1 MNLAVD
7 QPILNN
13 PFEEPTRYWIYQ
25 SGQPYVQT
33 GRRPAGYYFKAR
45 RRPDEQTT
53 LFTDEQFVELTHINQ
68 IRHQVKQWRE
78 KGYPGVTPITRQL
91 LEHWNRP
98 DRERRLFFCQRE
110 AAETI
115 IYLVEVWQGSRSLVD
130 LRDEEG
136 NDRTLDRPLDPV
148 SVERGYKA
156 LRRYGC
162 KMATGSGKTVVMAMI
177 AAWSVLNKTHYRQR
191 KEFSDAVLVVCPN
204 LTVKER
210 LQVLK
215 PSHEKNYYQAFDLV
229 PPSLMEQLGAG
240 KFLVTNWHAFAPED
254 DSNKRSVVQRGEESE
269 AAFCNR
275 VLHEL
280 GSKQNILVLND
291 EAHHAYRPK
300 GVDEAALRDLSA
312 EEKRALRQDE
322 EEATV
327 WVSGLD
333 KINRARGINCCV
345 DVSATPFYIKGSGY
359 PEGSALPWLVS
370 DFGLVDA
377 IESGIVK
384 IPRVPVDDNTGQIV
398 PGYFA
403 LWDWI
408 MKRLPAADRGR
419 GRKPK
424 PEAVLREADGALK
437 QLAGEWRQ
445 EFERFQRDG
454 FEFPPCLIVVCNDTS
469 LATVMHEYIAQQ
481 GAVFPELLQ
490 NRDGQ
495 ELTIRI
501 DSKLLAE
508 AEAREGESKQDA
520 AAALRQKVNTV
531 GKVGEAGE
539 RVRCVVSVGMLTEGW
554 DAQNVTQILGLRAFQ
569 SQLLCEQ
576 VVGRGLRRAN
586 YNFEFD
592 ENGVP
597 TNEEYVDVYGIPFE
611 VIPVK
616 RKPVKSSIT
625 PKEST
630 LVKALPERE
639 HLKIEFPRVE
649 GFVFEVRQR
658 IKCDVDGLPKI
669 TVEPAK
675 DPTET
680 IVRAQ
685 VGYAMGA
692 PSLLGAGGTE
702 RQTRQA
708 FYESVRLQQI
718 EFAIA
723 RRVTHALVS
732 ESGKLKFSARHL
744 LFPQVLSIVRDT
756 INRRVDFGDADR
768 REIGLE
774 KYVQQIV
781 ERLCN
786 AIEPDEAH
794 GETPL
799 LPRIERFR
807 PKGSTS
813 DVLFRTVKPC
823 KGTMKS
829 HVSHVALD
837 TKTWESSVAYRLEQS
852 PHVVAYVKNDHLD
865 FAIPYDFDG
874 HSHNYY
880 PDYLI
885 RLSNGV
891 MLILEVK
898 GYEDEVDRQKYAATR
913 RWVSAVNNWGQMGRW
928 EFAVVKDPKDV
939 PSVLA
944 RYARQ

>member
-68 IRHQVKQWRE
+68 IRHQVKLWRE
-78 KGYPGVTPITRQL
+78 GGYQGVTPITRQL
-91 LEHWNRP
+91 LEYWTRS

-110 AAETI
+110 AVETI
-115 IYLVEVWQGSRSLVD
+115 IWLVEVWQGRVSLVD

-148 SVERGYKA
+148 SVEKGYKA

-191 KEFSDAVLVVCPN
+191 TEFSDAVLVVCPN

-254 DSNKRSVVQRGEESE
+254 DSNKRSVVQRGAESE
-269 AAFCNR
+269 TAFCNR

-300 GVDEAALRDLSA
+300 AVDEDALRDLSA
-312 EEKRALRQDE
+312 DEKRELKQE
-322 EEATV
+322 KEQATV

-333 KINRARGINCCV
+333 KINKARGINFCV

-359 PEGSALPWLVS
+359 PEGSPLSWLVS

-398 PGYFA
+398 PSYFA
-403 LWDWI
+403 LWEWI
-408 MKRLPAADRGR
+408 MDRLPAADRGR

-437 QLAGEWRQ
+437 QLAGEWQ
-445 EFERFQRDG
+445 NEFRRFQRDG
-454 FEFPPCLIVVCNDTS
+454 FEFPPCMIVVCNDTN
-469 LATVMHEYIAQQ
+469 LATLIHEYIAQQ

-495 ELTIRI
+495 EVTIRI

-520 AAALRQKVNTV
+520 AAALRHKVNTV
-531 GKVGEAGE
+531 GKVGEPGE
-539 RVRCVVSVGMLTEGW
+539 QVRCVVSVGMLTEGW

-616 RKPVKSSIT
+616 RKPVKSNIT

-669 TVEPAK
+669 PVEPAK

-692 PSLLGAGGTE
+692 PSLLGAGGIE

-718 EFAIA
+718 EYAIA
-723 RRVTHALVS
+723 QRITHALVTDTD
-732 ESGKLKFSARHL
+732 KFKYSARHL
-744 LFPQVLSIVRDT
+744 LFPQVLSIVRDY

-768 REIGLE
+768 REIGLM

-813 DVLFRTVKPC
+813 DMLFRTVKPC
-823 KGTMKS
+823 KGTIKS

-837 TKTWESSVAYRLEQS
+837 TKTWENSVAYRLEQS

-880 PDYLI
+880 PDFLI

-898 GYEDEVDRQKYAATR
+898 GYEDEEDRQKYAAAR
-913 RWVSAVNNWGQMGRW
+913 RWVSAVNNYGQMG
-928 EFAVVKDPKDV
+928 V
-939 PSVLA
+939 
-944 RYARQ
+944 